1 MNTNFKAGIIA
12 VDFKGSHVDIECLVS
27 VSGILAIYPLIAIA
41 VSKKLYPIVS
51 IKETLDQASIMRVTI
66 PNDAIDTELL
76 NTLTVQADKPKY
88 KDILFGDRK
97 LTNDQREQI
106 YELPEEADMYYCR
119 TDGTCYGHPTI
130 AIDVFDEV
138 GGYYTEDIVGYRA
151 YNDGM
156 CKNIE
161 F

>member
-66 PNDAIDTELL
+66 PNDAIDIELL

-138 GGYYTEDIVGYRA
+138 RGYYTEDMVGYRA

>member
-27 VSGILAIYPLIAIA
+27 VTGILAIYPIIAIA
-41 VSKKLYPIVS
+41 VAKKLYPIVS

-76 NTLTVQADKPKY
+76 NQLTIQVDKPKY
-88 KDILFGDRK
+88 KDILFGYK
-97 LTNDQREQI
+97 QITEYQREQV
-106 YELPEEADMYYCR
+106 YELLDETDMYYCR
-119 TDGTCYGHPTI
+119 IDGSCHGHPAI
-130 AIDVFDEV
+130 AIDVLNEST
-138 GGYYTEDIVGYRA
+138 GELTPDIIGYRA
-151 YNDGM
+151 YNDGK